1 MKKLCNELSL
11 FTDETVDVIRVP
23 LLVKGKLVM
32 PPEIKKPEI
41 EAAFRNL
48 DPDATYVKLGS
59 AQLLR
64 EPVIDRKTLKLTGEY
79 IYQVLP
85 PISAGELIESDLD
98 QLIQGLY
105 ALPFSEVLK
114 FLAAVKAAVEKNPEV
129 VRRVL
134 ELSRRTAQ
142 HPDVYL
148 DRAFAGLP
156 MLLDPGLA
164 RAMVESELSAWGKP
178 GSQFL
183 DGWVEVPATVFP
195 GLASLLAGELFPGHA
210 VEGEQAWIRALPT
223 RQLHITAG
231 NAPAIPLIS
240 ALRAILTKSAAVI
253 KSPYGATLPGALLAL
268 AAVAAAPD
276 HPITQNL
283 SIVYWQGGDESV
295 EKVFF
300 MPQAFDRIVVWGAP
314 EAVASVQQRALFTRA
329 VYFNPRYGISMIGRE
344 AFAGDLETVAI
355 RSAAD
360 TMIWNQ
366 KACISS
372 QVHYVEGS
380 SEQANLYAEAL
391 RKVLAAWDGK
401 APQFVEPSA
410 RGRLKRMRR
419 GKYLEATWFLN
430 HRGDDFASG
439 VVVMPEEFDIVDHPM
454 CRLVVV
460 RRVDDLQEVLKY
472 LHPGVSTA
480 GVYPEERRFRLRDPI
495 LARGVSNVFPLGQ
508 CERMFGGMPH
518 DGMMV
523 LSLLVDWKNG

>member
-1 MKKLCNELSL
+1 MKKLCEELNL
-11 FTDETVDVIRVP
+11 FTKETVEVIHVP

-48 DPDATYVKLGS
+48 TPDTTYVKLGA

-79 IYQVLP
+79 VYQVLP
-85 PISAGELIESDLD
+85 PISAGELIESNIDK
-98 QLIQGLY
+98 LIHGLY
-105 ALPFSEVLK
+105 AMPFSEVLK
-114 FLAAVKAAVEKNPEV
+114 FLAAVKEV
-129 VRRVL
+129 VGKNQDIVQRVL
-134 ELSRRTAQ
+134 EMSRRTAQ

-164 RAMVESELSAWGKP
+164 RAMVENELSVWGKP

-183 DGWVEVPATVFP
+183 DGWVEVSAAVFP
-195 GLASLLAGELFPGHA
+195 SLASLLSGELFPDQSAEAGKA
-210 VEGEQAWIRALPT
+210 RIRALPT

-253 KSPYGATLPGALLAL
+253 KSPYGATLPGALFAL

-283 SIVYWQGGDESV
+283 SIVYWQGGDERV

-314 EAVASVQQRALFTRA
+314 EAVTSVQQRALFTRA

-344 AFAGDLETVAI
+344 VFAGNLETVAV
-355 RSAAD
+355 RSATD

-366 KACISS
+366 KACIAS

-380 SEQANLYAEAL
+380 SEQANQYAEAL
-391 RKVLAAWDGK
+391 RRVLAAWDGK

-410 RGRLKRMRR
+410 LGRLKRMRR
-419 GKYLEATWFLN
+419 GKYLDATWLLN
-430 HRGDDFASG
+430 NRGEDFASG
-439 VVVMPEEFDIVDHPM
+439 VVVMPGEFDIMDHPM

-460 RRVDDLQEVLKY
+460 RRVDDLQDVLKY
-472 LHPGVSTA
+472 LHHGVSTA
-480 GVYPEERRFRLRDPI
+480 GVYPEERRLKLRDSI